1 MNVLYHP
8 NEPYEIRNDLGDY
21 GISTPSLPVDYGW
34 FTLGVKS
41 LVERK
46 HIPGDLL
53 SSMSDGR
60 LNREVQALLE
70 NIEKGGRSYLLLEGH
85 LECDSSGRI
94 LNPHKVSGWEID
106 KVSER
111 IATIQTMGVQLLLSP
126 SLHET
131 ALVLVSQLRWELKGD
146 HKSLSIRPGPEKDS
160 WNSRSYSN
168 YIIWSFQ
175 GIPGVGADIA
185 EILYKEAGT
194 WKELCSMS
202 IDDFQRLSHFG
213 KKRSERVYRFIHEGK
228 L

>member
-1 MNVLYHP
+1 MNILYSP
-8 NEPYEIRNDLGDY
+8 SEPYEIRNDLGDY

-41 LVERK
+41 LTERK

-53 SSMSDGR
+53 ASMSDGR

-70 NIEKGGRSYLLLEGH
+70 NIEKGGKSYLLLEGH
-85 LECDSSGRI
+85 LECNSSGHI

-126 SLHET
+126 SIQET
-131 ALVLVSQLRWELKGD
+131 ALILVSQLRWEMKGD
-146 HKSLSIRPGPEKDS
+146 HKSLSIRPGPGKDS

-168 YIIWSFQ
+168 YIIWSYQ

-185 EILYKEAGT
+185 EILYSEAPT
-194 WKELCSMS
+194 WKDLCSMD
-202 IDDFQRLSHFG
+202 IDDFQQLPHFG
-213 KKRSERVYRFIHEGK
+213 KKRSERIYRFIHEGK